1 MMRCRSGSV
10 RAMAVYGNRPSSQIN
25 RSGATGAW
33 PLARTSAFSN
43 SFLVM
48 PLPASAVKSSYLLA
62 CRNTSTVLRW
72 GVDGDEGLFIKTF
85 VTDDDGMGMK
95 LPYKEAGPRHLGPT
109 ERCHPPS
116 SRQKKASKPIPI
128 PAAEPTRRWPEE
140 PHRQQQVHAAA
151 GQPPTSA
158 PCGPPASGSG
168 SGDVIGKRPY
178 NLRAAGPGQR

>member
-116 SRQKKASKPIPI
+116 SRQKKASQADSYSCCRAHPSVARG
-128 PAAEPTRRWPEE
+128 AAPTAGPRGGRPT
-140 PHRQQQVHAAA
+140 PHIGTV
-151 GQPPTSA
+151 
-158 PCGPPASGSG
+158 CGPPA
-168 SGDVIGKRPY
+168 PPP
-178 NLRAAGPGQR
+178 APAT